1 MPDARSGH
9 ASAPVATAETAPS
22 EHRNAHRKL
31 ADMEFD
37 IAVIGGGAGGLGA
50 ARAAAR
56 RGARVALVQDGPPG
70 GDCTFTGC
78 VPSKALLSAG
88 ERGLEFSTA
97 MQEVHRAIA
106 TIASAESPDI
116 LEREGIRFIRGRAGL
131 RGTTSFDVDDNHYR
145 ANQLVLATGAAP
157 MIPPIGGLDTVE
169 YLTNETVFSLRERP
183 RSLVVLGGGPIG
195 CELALAFA
203 RFGTA
208 VTLVEGLDRI
218 LPREEPEASDVT
230 AVGLEARGVR
240 VLAGSNVA
248 SVGHGEGRRG
258 VRLGIAGGREV
269 TAEQLLVAVGRRP
282 VTAGLDLER
291 AGVQQDAR
299 GFIATDATLRTN
311 VGNIWAVGDVTGR
324 MQFTHA
330 ADEMG
335 RIAVSNALGRG
346 PRRKFRSEAIPW
358 VTFTDPEVARV
369 GLAEADAPSGA
380 RVAWL
385 PMSAFDR
392 AIASGATEGFV
403 KLIVGPHAVTRN
415 LGGGRVLGA
424 TIVAARAGE
433 MIHEVALAVRTGMFA
448 GRLAQTVHAYP
459 TWSVAVRQAAA
470 QFFFEVDGRRARAA
484 QRS

>member
-1 MPDARSGH
+1 
-9 ASAPVATAETAPS
+9 
-22 EHRNAHRKL
+22 
-31 ADMEFD
+31 MEFD

-56 RGARVALVQDGPPG
+56 RNKRVALVQDGPPG

-88 ERGLEFSTA
+88 ARGLDFAAA
-97 MQEVHRAIA
+97 MEEVHGAIA
-106 TIASAESPDI
+106 TIAAAEGPDV
-116 LEREGIRFIRGRAGL
+116 LEREGIHFLRGRAAL
-131 RGTTSFDVDDNHYR
+131 RDATTFEVDGDRHR
-145 ANQLVLATGAAP
+145 ADRIVLATGAGP
-157 MIPPIGGLDTVE
+157 MVPPIPGLDTVDH
-169 YLTNETVFSLRERP
+169 LTNETVFALRERP
-183 RSLVVLGGGPIG
+183 SSLIVLGGGPIG

-218 LPREEPEASDVT
+218 LPREEPEASET
-230 AVGLEARGVR
+230 IRAALEARGVR
-240 VLAGSNVA
+240 VLTGSNVA
-248 SVGHGEGRRG
+248 AAARGEAQPAT
-258 VRLGIAGGREV
+258 VLSLADGREV
-269 TAEQLLVAVGRRP
+269 VADSVLVAVGRRP
-282 VTAGLDLER
+282 ITDGLDLES
-291 AGVQQDAR
+291 AGVEVDAR
-299 GFIATDATLRTN
+299 GFITTDATLRTN
-311 VGNIWAVGDVTGR
+311 IRNIWAVGDVTGR

-335 RIAVSNALGRG
+335 RIAVANALRRGGRHVS
-346 PRRKFRSEAIPW
+346 RRFRPEAIPW

-369 GLAEADAPSGA
+369 GIAEAEAPRGA
-380 RVAWL
+380 RVAWF

-403 KLIVGPHAVTRN
+403 KLIVGPRAVIRD

-433 MIHEVALAVRTGMFA
+433 MIHEVALAMRTGMFA

-459 TWSVAVRQAAA
+459 SWSVAVRLAAA
-470 QFFFEVDGRRARAA
+470 QFFFEVDGRRARPAKT
-484 QRS
+484 S